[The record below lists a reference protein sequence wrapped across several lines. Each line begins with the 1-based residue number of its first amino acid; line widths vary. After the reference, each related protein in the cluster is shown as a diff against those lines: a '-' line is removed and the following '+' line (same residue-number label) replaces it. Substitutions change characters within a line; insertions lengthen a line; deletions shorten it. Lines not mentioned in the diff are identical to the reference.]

1 MEDPAPDGHGS
12 RVLSHTSLADRG
24 DPFRDHLYAREPWV
38 LTPTHQ
44 QPNLGRRN
52 KTCRFSRWRAGSHR
66 RSWQRPRQTWMPRN
80 PGFRSLRRRCS
91 SPSEGG
97 SRATRP
103 APRAAGSGREQKRHM
118 PRAAEPRVLRV
129 RETGSHDQTL
139 RRAAAWLLDGECRS
153 GELGAH
159 TPGRRRCSH
168 AKAEGATSAPL
179 GRSFSSGAGASS
191 RAAGRRVCMG
201 GANPQAPTEE

>member
-1 MEDPAPDGHGS
+1 MEDPAPDRHGS

-80 PGFRSLRRRCS
+80 PGFWSLRRRCS

-129 RETGSHDQTL
+129 RESGCDGRPIEDSC
-139 RRAAAWLLDGECRS
+139 RLLLLPLLCQGRFAICGFQPVHGMS
-153 GELGAH
+153 PGAP
-159 TPGRRRCSH
+159 TTTVLVGR
-168 AKAEGATSAPL
+168 G
-179 GRSFSSGAGASS
+179 GGAG
-191 RAAGRRVCMG
+191 GMG
-201 GANPQAPTEE
+201 MVV

>member
-1 MEDPAPDGHGS
+1 MHAGPKETGPCHVARSDLLGRSWRTRPRTVMARG
-12 RVLSHTSLADRG
+12 VLSHTSLADRG

-80 PGFRSLRRRCS
+80 PGFWSLRRRCS

-129 RETGSHDQTL
+129 RECGSDAVESQL
-139 RRAAAWLLDGECRS
+139 FRS
-153 GELGAH
+153 
-159 TPGRRRCSH
+159 
-168 AKAEGATSAPL
+168 
-179 GRSFSSGAGASS
+179 SS
-191 RAAGRRVCMG
+191 RARARLECSAFAWRSGCLLAGPADACCSSI
-201 GANPQAPTEE
+201 